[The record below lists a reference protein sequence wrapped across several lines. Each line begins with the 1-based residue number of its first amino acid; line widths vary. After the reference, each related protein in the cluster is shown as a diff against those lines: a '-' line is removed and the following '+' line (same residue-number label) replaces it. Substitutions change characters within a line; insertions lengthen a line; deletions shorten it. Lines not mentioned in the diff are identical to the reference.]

1 MPPLD
6 PKSEAILA
14 AYLENGGSQTE
25 AWKAAHPDSK
35 AKPASIHVKASQF
48 FKQDKVRLR
57 IVELQAK
64 VEDKVVA
71 SAALTLEAHMQK
83 LAELRDK
90 AEQRGQLSAAIA
102 AEVKRGELN
111 RLYVKQ
117 VESTVTTKNASEMD
131 DAELASI
138 AAGGSARAVAAP
150 NGSSKPH

>member
-14 AYLENGGSQTE
+14 AYLANGGNQTD

-35 AKPASIHVKASQF
+35 AKPQSIHVKASQF
-48 FKQDKVRLR
+48 FAQDKVRLR
-57 IVELQAK
+57 IVDLQAK

-71 SAALTLEAHMQK
+71 EAALTLESHMQK

-111 RLYVKQ
+111 RLYVRQ
-117 VESTVTTKNASEMD
+117 VESTVTTRNASELD

-138 AAGGSARAVAAP
+138 AAGGGNGAVAQAS
-150 NGSSKPH
+150 GSKKPH